1 MSNTNKDILD
11 MLDVL
16 NLPECS
22 KKFDQML
29 GDPALG
35 SYSPIQFLREVLQP
49 QCDVVLNKRFDD
61 NLRKSGLIE
70 TDAKVE
76 NLRTGNGRV
85 YNDTTVQQILSFR
98 FAEDRKN
105 VGVFG
110 KSGVGKSYFLAAFC
124 VEACR
129 LNYSCRFVD
138 YCELL
143 EELITL
149 DQSNDKSKYSRR
161 LRHYAKYQLL
171 FIDDFGIS
179 RFGEDGMKILYH
191 LIKMRTEQQRSTLFS
206 SQYHP
211 EEWGS
216 CLGFEQSGYGKV
228 DGIRRRL
235 TSGYTVVIDRAN

>member
-29 GDPALG
+29 GNPALG

-110 KSGVGKSYFLAAFC
+110 KSGVGKSYFLAAVC

-191 LIKMRTEQQRSTLFS
+191 LIKMRTDLHKSTLFS
-206 SQYHP
+206 CQYSP
-211 EEWGS
+211 EEWGKY
-216 CLGFEQSGYGKV
+216 LGKEPDCYGKL

-235 TSGYTVVIDRAN
+235 STGYTVIIERSN

>member
-1 MSNTNKDILD
+1 MSNTNKDIQE

-29 GDPALG
+29 GEPALG

-49 QCDVVLNKRFDD
+49 QYDVVLNKRFAD
-61 NLRKSGLIE
+61 NLRKSSLIE

-85 YNDTTVQQILSFR
+85 YNETTVQQLLTFR

-110 KSGVGKSYFLAAFC
+110 VSGVGKSYFLAAFC
-124 VEACR
+124 VEACWR
-129 LNYSCRFVD
+129 NYSCKFVD

-149 DQSNDKSKYSRR
+149 DQSKDKSKYSRR

-191 LIKMRTEQQRSTLFS
+191 LIKMRTDQQRSTLFS
-206 SQYHP
+206 RDQLCSAV
-211 EEWGS
+211 S
-216 CLGFEQSGYGKV
+216 T
-228 DGIRRRL
+228 IL
-235 TSGYTVVIDRAN
+235 TNGGAVLD

>member
-1 MSNTNKDILD
+1 MSNTNKDIQE

-16 NLPECS
+16 NLPECA

-35 SYSPIQFLREVLQP
+35 SYSPVQFLREVLQP
-49 QCDVVLNKRFDD
+49 QYDATLNNRFDG
-61 NLRKSGLIE
+61 NLRKCGLLL
-70 TDAKVE
+70 TDARVE

-85 YNDTTVQQILSFR
+85 YNDTTIQQLLTFR

-110 KSGVGKSYFLAAFC
+110 VSGVGKSYFLAALC
-124 VEACR
+124 IEACR
-129 LNYSCRFVD
+129 RNYSCKFVD
-138 YCELL
+138 YCDIL
-143 EELITL
+143 EELISL
-149 DQSNDKSKYSRR
+149 DQPKDKTKYLRR
-161 LRHYAKYQLL
+161 LRHYAKFQLL

-191 LIKMRTEQQRSTLFS
+191 LIKMRTDQHRSTLFS
-206 SQYHP
+206 SQYNP
-211 EEWGS
+211 EEWGK
-216 CLGFEQSGYGKV
+216 CLGLEQSGYGKV

-235 TSGYTVVIDRAN
+235 TSGYIVSIERSK

>member
-1 MSNTNKDILD
+1 

-29 GDPALG
+29 GEPALG

-49 QCDVVLNKRFDD
+49 QYDVVLNKRFAD
-61 NLRKSGLIE
+61 NLRKSSLIE

-85 YNDTTVQQILSFR
+85 YNETTVQQLLTCR

-105 VGVFG
+105 VCVFG
-110 KSGVGKSYFLAAFC
+110 VSGVGKSYFLAAFC
-124 VEACR
+124 VEACWR
-129 LNYSCRFVD
+129 NYSCKFVD

-149 DQSNDKSKYSRR
+149 DQSKDKSKYSRR

-191 LIKMRTEQQRSTLFS
+191 LIKMRTDQQRSTLFS

-211 EEWGS
+211 EEWAS

>member
-1 MSNTNKDILD
+1 MSNTNKDIQE

-29 GDPALG
+29 GEPALG

-49 QCDVVLNKRFDD
+49 QYDVVLNKRFAD
-61 NLRKSGLIE
+61 NLRKSSLIE

-85 YNDTTVQQILSFR
+85 YNETTVQQLLTFR

-110 KSGVGKSYFLAAFC
+110 VSGVGKSYFLAAFC
-124 VEACR
+124 VEACWR
-129 LNYSCRFVD
+129 NYSCKFVD

-149 DQSNDKSKYSRR
+149 DQSKDKSKYSRR

-191 LIKMRTEQQRSTLFS
+191 LIKMRTDQQRSTLFS
-206 SQYHP
+206 SQYNP
-211 EEWGS
+211 DVWLYRS
-216 CLGFEQSGYGKV
+216 
-228 DGIRRRL
+228 
-235 TSGYTVVIDRAN
+235 DR

>member
-110 KSGVGKSYFLAAFC
+110 KSGVGKSYFLAAVC

-161 LRHYAKYQLL
+161 LRHYAKYQPL